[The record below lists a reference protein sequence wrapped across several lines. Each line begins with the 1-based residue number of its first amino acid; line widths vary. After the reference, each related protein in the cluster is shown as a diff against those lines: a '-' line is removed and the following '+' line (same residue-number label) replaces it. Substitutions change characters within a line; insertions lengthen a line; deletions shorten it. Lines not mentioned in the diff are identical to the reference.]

1 MAPSPRSAASA
12 AHATDRKRRAWFA
25 ALFLCCACASEPKVA
40 EPAKPAPVSQAGG
53 AAQAAVPSQ
62 APRQKPDGSGWQVRA
77 EGQGEEDP
85 IAALRDL
92 IERKSLTPVEGM
104 GEGNFADPLPDSANA
119 FDAAEKAARDPDPA
133 AQPAKAAVDP
143 VQAFSENPYLVFG
156 PRIVVYPSKK
166 LISKPFPLRAGT
178 GAKLEKLLKLIGPF
192 ELYDAKTATE
202 PQRPDQVRID
212 LEEGWDQENFG
223 GLRNGDKFE
232 EQKLTVAD
240 WLVVTAGFEPLR
252 EVQDFVNTFAAGV
265 PQIEIEAKIVEVSVT
280 DALDIGVKPIDAS
293 TPIFGFPD
301 HSFVRGLTYSLP
313 NFASSTAANSLL
325 QLGGVQDGVE
335 FNAMLQALATNENVS
350 IISRPK
356 VAVREGGRAEIVNT
370 IKLPNY
376 NVSSF
381 NAAGQAS
388 AALTYEEVG
397 IKLYVMPRVVGT
409 STVALAIDIENSAQ
423 SGSSIGFTLQNG
435 QTVSNP
441 ILSRRAAKTVVYLEP
456 GQAVILGG
464 LISERNVKVENKVP
478 LLGDIPLLGQIF
490 SSTLDRK
497 EQTNVL
503 FFIRPRIL
511 QGSDLNREF

>member
-1 MAPSPRSAASA
+1 MSRARLLACLAALAGLLAPGCKSDEA
-12 AHATDRKRRAWFA
+12 RKRPDAEA
-25 ALFLCCACASEPKVA
+25 GAS
-40 EPAKPAPVSQAGG
+40 
-53 AAQAAVPSQ
+53 
-62 APRQKPDGSGWQVRA
+62 SGWDLRLDDANPAAERA
-77 EGQGEEDP
+77 ADPQGEDP
-85 IAALRDL
+85 LAELRQL
-92 IERKSLTPVEGM
+92 IEKGSLTPVEGM
-104 GEGNFADPLPDSANA
+104 GEGDFRDPARDEKSSFDKAEVARKPANEPPDPL
-119 FDAAEKAARDPDPA
+119 
-133 AQPAKAAVDP
+133 
-143 VQAFSENPYLVFG
+143 QAFGENPYLVFG

-178 GAKLEKLLKLIGPF
+178 GSKLDKLLRLIGPF
-192 ELYDAKTATE
+192 ELYDQKTATA
-202 PQRPDQVRID
+202 PQRPDQVRLD
-212 LEEGWDQENFG
+212 LEENWDVENFG
-223 GLRNGDKFE
+223 QLRTGDKFE
-232 EQKLTVAD
+232 DGRLPVAD
-240 WLVVTAGFEPLR
+240 WLVVTAGFEALR

-280 DALDIGVKPIDAS
+280 DVLDIGVKPIDNN

-301 HSFVRGLTYSLP
+301 HTFVRGLSYSLP

-397 IKLYVMPRVVGT
+397 IKPYVMPRVVGT
-409 STVALAIDIENSAQ
+409 DTVALAIDIENSAQ
-423 SGSSIGFTLQNG
+423 SGSSVGFTLQNG

-441 ILSRRAAKTVVYLEP
+441 ILSRRAARTVVYLEP

-464 LISERNVKVENKVP
+464 LISERTVKVENKVP

-490 SSTLDRK
+490 SSSLDRK

>member
-1 MAPSPRSAASA
+1 
-12 AHATDRKRRAWFA
+12 
-25 ALFLCCACASEPKVA
+25 
-40 EPAKPAPVSQAGG
+40 
-53 AAQAAVPSQ
+53 
-62 APRQKPDGSGWQVRA
+62 
-77 EGQGEEDP
+77 
-85 IAALRDL
+85 
-92 IERKSLTPVEGM
+92 
-104 GEGNFADPLPDSANA
+104 
-119 FDAAEKAARDPDPA
+119 
-133 AQPAKAAVDP
+133 VD
-143 VQAFSENPYLVFG
+143 
-156 PRIVVYPSKK
+156 
-166 LISKPFPLRAGT
+166 
-178 GAKLEKLLKLIGPF
+178 
-192 ELYDAKTATE
+192 
-202 PQRPDQVRID
+202 
-212 LEEGWDQENFG
+212 
-223 GLRNGDKFE
+223 
-232 EQKLTVAD
+232 VAD
-240 WLVVTAGFEPLR
+240 WLVVTAGFDALR
-252 EVQDFVNTFAAGV
+252 EVQDFINTFAAGV
-265 PQIEIEAKIVEVSVT
+265 PQIEIEAKIVEVSLT
-280 DALDIGVKPIDAS
+280 DVLDIGVKPIDNQ

-301 HSFVRGLTYSLP
+301 HAFVRGLTYSLP

-409 STVALAIDIENSAQ
+409 DTVALAIDIENSAQ
-423 SGSSIGFTLQNG
+423 SGSSVGFTLQNG

-490 SSTLDRK
+490 SSSLDRK

>member
-1 MAPSPRSAASA
+1 MTAPTSN
-12 AHATDRKRRAWFA
+12 
-25 ALFLCCACASEPKVA
+25 
-40 EPAKPAPVSQAGG
+40 SQ
-53 AAQAAVPSQ
+53 
-62 APRQKPDGSGWQVRA
+62 
-77 EGQGEEDP
+77 
-85 IAALRDL
+85 
-92 IERKSLTPVEGM
+92 M
-104 GEGNFADPLPDSANA
+104 
-119 FDAAEKAARDPDPA
+119 
-133 AQPAKAAVDP
+133 
-143 VQAFSENPYLVFG
+143 
-156 PRIVVYPSKK
+156 
-166 LISKPFPLRAGT
+166 
-178 GAKLEKLLKLIGPF
+178 
-192 ELYDAKTATE
+192 
-202 PQRPDQVRID
+202 
-212 LEEGWDQENFG
+212 
-223 GLRNGDKFE
+223 
-232 EQKLTVAD
+232 
-240 WLVVTAGFEPLR
+240 
-252 EVQDFVNTFAAGV
+252 
-265 PQIEIEAKIVEVSVT
+265 
-280 DALDIGVKPIDAS
+280 
-293 TPIFGFPD
+293 PIFGFPD
-301 HSFVRGLTYSLP
+301 HTFVRGLSYSLP

-409 STVALAIDIENSAQ
+409 DTVALAIDIENSAQ
-423 SGSSIGFTLQNG
+423 SGSSVGFTLQNG

-490 SSTLDRK
+490 SSSLDRK

>member
-1 MAPSPRSAASA
+1 MRTGLGRQSRTTLAEVIRAACLVALAGLLTPACQSDAASQEPRDDS
-12 AHATDRKRRAWFA
+12 ATEAGWDLRVDETKPA
-25 ALFLCCACASEPKVA
+25 A
-40 EPAKPAPVSQAGG
+40 EP
-53 AAQAAVPSQ
+53 
-62 APRQKPDGSGWQVRA
+62 
-77 EGQGEEDP
+77 EDP
-85 IAALRDL
+85 LAELRQL
-92 IERKSLTPVEGM
+92 IEKGSLTPVEGM
-104 GEGNFADPLPDSANA
+104 GEGDFRDP
-119 FDAAEKAARDPDPA
+119 ARDEKSSFDQAEEPRKPA
-133 AQPAKAAVDP
+133 PAPPTAPSTAPADP
-143 VQAFSENPYLVFG
+143 VQAFGENPYLVFG
-156 PRIVVYPSKK
+156 PRIVVYPSKR
-166 LISKPFPLRAGT
+166 LISKPFPLRPGT
-178 GAKLEKLLKLIGPF
+178 GSKLERLLRLIGPF
-192 ELYDAKTATE
+192 ELYDQKTATE
-202 PQRPDQVRID
+202 PQKPTQVRLD
-212 LEEGWDQENFG
+212 LEENWDVENFG
-223 GLRNGDKFE
+223 QLRIGDKFDDGR
-232 EQKLTVAD
+232 LPVAD
-240 WLVVTAGFEPLR
+240 WLVVTAGFEALR

-280 DALDIGVKPIDAS
+280 DALDLGVKPIDNN

-301 HSFVRGLTYSLP
+301 HTFVRGLSYSLP
-313 NFASSTAANSLL
+313 NFASSTAANALL

-409 STVALAIDIENSAQ
+409 DTVALAIDIENSAQ
-423 SGSSIGFTLQNG
+423 SGSSVGFTLQNG

-441 ILSRRAAKTVVYLEP
+441 ILSRRAARTVVYLEP

-464 LISERNVKVENKVP
+464 LISERTVKVENKVP

-490 SSTLDRK
+490 SSSLDRK

>member
-1 MAPSPRSAASA
+1 MALRPRSTASA
-12 AHATDRKRRAWFA
+12 APAAVLRQSGWIAA
-25 ALFLCCACASEPKVA
+25 ALACWACASEPKA
-40 EPAKPAPVSQAGG
+40 GDPAPGAPAAAALAAESGAG
-53 AAQAAVPSQ
+53 
-62 APRQKPDGSGWQVRA
+62 RQQQGEAGRQVRGRQA
-77 EGQGEEDP
+77 SEEEDP
-85 IAALRDL
+85 IAALRAL
-92 IERKSLTPVEGM
+92 IDRKSLTPVEGM
-104 GEGNFADPLPDSANA
+104 GEGDFTDPDPDTADA
-119 FDAAEKAARDPDPA
+119 FDAAEKAARDPAAEAKPSKPPA
-133 AQPAKAAVDP
+133 ADP
-143 VQAFSENPYLVFG
+143 LQAFSENPYLVFG

-178 GAKLEKLLKLIGPF
+178 GSKLERLIKLIGPF

-212 LEEGWDQENFG
+212 LEEGWDQESFSA
-223 GLRNGDKFE
+223 LRNGDKVE
-232 EQKLTVAD
+232 EQKLVVAD
-240 WLVVTAGFEPLR
+240 WLVATGGFEALR

-280 DALDIGVKPIDAS
+280 DALDIGVKPIDNN

-423 SGSSIGFTLQNG
+423 SGSSVGFTLQNG

-490 SSTLDRK
+490 SSSLDRK

-511 QGSDLNREF
+511 QGSDMNREF

>member
-1 MAPSPRSAASA
+1 MR
-12 AHATDRKRRAWFA
+12 
-25 ALFLCCACASEPKVA
+25 ACALALGVVLQSCVSDQSTNEGAGERTQGEKPT
-40 EPAKPAPVSQAGG
+40 AKQEAGE
-53 AAQAAVPSQ
+53 
-62 APRQKPDGSGWQVRA
+62 RSGWDLRVFGDDEA
-77 EGQGEEDP
+77 ERQDAEA
-85 IAALRDL
+85 IAALREL
-92 IERKSLTPVEGM
+92 VERGALTPVDSM
-104 GEGNFADPLPDSANA
+104 GDADFSDPLPDAKNP
-119 FDAAEKAARDPDPA
+119 FDAAERASKPEAATTSEVAPLVAP
-133 AQPAKAAVDP
+133 PTDP
-143 VQAFSENPYLVFG
+143 VQAFKENPYLVFG
-156 PRIVVYPSKK
+156 SRIVVYPSKQ
-166 LISKPFPLRAGT
+166 LISKPFPLRTGT
-178 GAKLEKLLKLIGPF
+178 GAKLEKLLRLIGPF
-192 ELYDAKTATE
+192 ELYDQKTATE
-202 PQRPDQVRID
+202 PQKPSQVRLD
-212 LEEGWDQENFG
+212 LEEKWDQENFTA
-223 GLRNGDKFE
+223 LRLELVDDAKSRVD
-232 EQKLTVAD
+232 VAD
-240 WLVVTAGFEPLR
+240 WLVVTAGFDALR
-252 EVQDFVNTFAAGV
+252 EVQDFINTFAAGV
-265 PQIEIEAKIVEVSVT
+265 PQIEIEAKIVEVSLT
-280 DALDIGVKPIDAS
+280 DVLDIGVKPIDNQ

-301 HSFVRGLTYSLP
+301 HAFVRGLTYTLP

-409 STVALAIDIENSAQ
+409 DTVALAIDIENSAQ
-423 SGSSIGFTLQNG
+423 SGSSVGFTLQNG

-478 LLGDIPLLGQIF
+478 LLGDIPILGQIF
-490 SSTLDRK
+490 SSSLDRK

>member
-1 MAPSPRSAASA
+1 MRASFDA
-12 AHATDRKRRAWFA
+12 QRRRAYAACFA
-25 ALFLCCACASEPKVA
+25 ALFALHGAACKSDEPSRAPQA
-40 EPAKPAPVSQAGG
+40 EPRAS
-53 AAQAAVPSQ
+53 
-62 APRQKPDGSGWQVRA
+62 SGWDLRVD
-77 EGQGEEDP
+77 EGKPGSEAEDP
-85 IAALRDL
+85 LDDLRQL
-92 IERKSLTPVEGM
+92 IEKGSLTPVDGM
-104 GEGNFADPLPDSANA
+104 GEGDFRDP
-119 FDAAEKAARDPDPA
+119 ARDERSSFDQAEEPRKPVAGA
-133 AQPAKAAVDP
+133 ADP
-143 VQAFSENPYLVFG
+143 VQAFGENPYLVFG
-156 PRIVVYPSKK
+156 SRIVVYPSKQ
-166 LISKPFPLRAGT
+166 LISKPFPLRPGT
-178 GAKLEKLLKLIGPF
+178 GAKLEKLLRLIGPF
-192 ELYDAKTATE
+192 ELYDQKTATA
-202 PQRPDQVRID
+202 PQSPRQVRLD
-212 LEEGWDQENFG
+212 LEENWDVENFG
-223 GLRNGDKFE
+223 QLRTGDKFDDGR
-232 EQKLTVAD
+232 LPVAD
-240 WLVVTAGFEPLR
+240 WLVVTAGFEALR
-252 EVQDFVNTFAAGV
+252 EVQDFINTFAAGV

-280 DALDIGVKPIDAS
+280 DALDIGVKPIDNN

-301 HSFVRGLTYSLP
+301 HTFVRGLSYSLP

-409 STVALAIDIENSAQ
+409 DTVALAIDIENSAQ
-423 SGSSIGFTLQNG
+423 SGSSVGFTLQNG

-441 ILSRRAAKTVVYLEP
+441 ILSRRAARTVVYLEP

-464 LISERNVKVENKVP
+464 LISERTVKVENKVP

-490 SSTLDRK
+490 SSSLDRK

>member
-1 MAPSPRSAASA
+1 MYVR
-12 AHATDRKRRAWFA
+12 
-25 ALFLCCACASEPKVA
+25 ACALVVGVALSACVSDRPSASEQPSATEQPSGKEGEA
-40 EPAKPAPVSQAGG
+40 SKTAGE
-53 AAQAAVPSQ
+53 
-62 APRQKPDGSGWQVRA
+62 RSGWDLRVFGDKDAKRQD
-77 EGQGEEDP
+77 EEA
-85 IAALRDL
+85 IAALREL
-92 IERKSLTPVEGM
+92 VERGALTPVDSM
-104 GEGNFADPLPDSANA
+104 GDADFSDPLPDAKNP
-119 FDAAEKAARDPDPA
+119 FDAAETANKPA
-133 AQPAKAAVDP
+133 PLVTPPTDP
-143 VQAFSENPYLVFG
+143 VQAFKENPYLVFG
-156 PRIVVYPSKK
+156 SRIVVYPSKQ
-166 LISKPFPLRAGT
+166 LISKPFPLRTGT
-178 GAKLEKLLKLIGPF
+178 GAKLEKLLRLIGPF
-192 ELYDAKTATE
+192 ELYDQKTATE
-202 PQRPDQVRID
+202 PQKPTQVRLD
-212 LEEGWDQENFG
+212 LEEKWDQENFTS
-223 GLRNGDKFE
+223 LRLELIDDAKSRVD
-232 EQKLTVAD
+232 VAD
-240 WLVVTAGFEPLR
+240 WLVVTAGFDALR
-252 EVQDFVNTFAAGV
+252 EVQDFINTFAAGV
-265 PQIEIEAKIVEVSVT
+265 PQIEIEAKIVEVSLT
-280 DALDIGVKPIDAS
+280 DVLDIGVKPIDNQ

-301 HSFVRGLTYSLP
+301 HAFVRGLTYSLP

-409 STVALAIDIENSAQ
+409 DTVALAIDIENSAQ
-423 SGSSIGFTLQNG
+423 SGSSVGFTLQNG

-490 SSTLDRK
+490 SSSLDRK

>member
-1 MAPSPRSAASA
+1 MG
-12 AHATDRKRRAWFA
+12 
-25 ALFLCCACASEPKVA
+25 L
-40 EPAKPAPVSQAGG
+40 KPAPEARSATTGSILAACLAVVAGLSTPACRSDEQAKRPDDEASATAGWDLRLDDANP
-53 AAQAAVPSQ
+53 AAE
-62 APRQKPDGSGWQVRA
+62 PRD
-77 EGQGEEDP
+77 EDP
-85 IAALRDL
+85 LAELRQL
-92 IERKSLTPVEGM
+92 IEKGSLTPVEGM
-104 GEGNFADPLPDSANA
+104 GEGDFRDPARDEKSSFDKAEVARKPANEPPDPL
-119 FDAAEKAARDPDPA
+119 
-133 AQPAKAAVDP
+133 
-143 VQAFSENPYLVFG
+143 QAFGENPYLVFG

-178 GAKLEKLLKLIGPF
+178 GSKLDKLLRLIGPF
-192 ELYDAKTATE
+192 ELYDQKTATA
-202 PQRPDQVRID
+202 PQRPDQVRLD
-212 LEEGWDQENFG
+212 LEENWDVENFG
-223 GLRNGDKFE
+223 QLRTGDKFE
-232 EQKLTVAD
+232 DGRLPVAD
-240 WLVVTAGFEPLR
+240 WLVVTAGFEALR
-252 EVQDFVNTFAAGV
+252 EVQDFINTFAAGV

-280 DALDIGVKPIDAS
+280 DVLDIGVKPIDNN

-301 HSFVRGLTYSLP
+301 HTFVRGLSYSLP

-409 STVALAIDIENSAQ
+409 DTVALAIDIENSAQ
-423 SGSSIGFTLQNG
+423 SGSSVGFTLQNG

-441 ILSRRAAKTVVYLEP
+441 ILSRRAARTVVYLEP

-464 LISERNVKVENKVP
+464 LISERTVKVENKVP

-490 SSTLDRK
+490 SSSLDRK

>member
-1 MAPSPRSAASA
+1 MVRRPRSSAPSADAGGWQ
-12 AHATDRKRRAWFA
+12 RRAWVA
-25 ALFLCCACASEPKVA
+25 ALLACCACVSEPKV
-40 EPAKPAPVSQAGG
+40 ETPAPPASG
-53 AAQAAVPSQ
+53 AAPAAAGA
-62 APRQKPDGSGWQVRA
+62 APQQKPDAGGWQVRA
-77 EGQGEEDP
+77 GREEPAEDP
-85 IAALRDL
+85 IAALREL
-92 IERKSLTPVEGM
+92 IDRKSLTPVEGM
-104 GEGNFADPLPDSANA
+104 GEGDFADPLPDKANA
-119 FDAAEKAARDPDPA
+119 FDAAEKAARDPEPA
-133 AQPAKAAVDP
+133 AQPAKPAADP

-156 PRIVVYPSKK
+156 SRIVVYPSKK

-178 GAKLEKLLKLIGPF
+178 GAKLDKLLKLIGPF
-192 ELYDAKTATE
+192 ELYDPKTATE

-223 GLRNGDKFE
+223 GLRNGDSFT

-240 WLVVTAGFEPLR
+240 WLVVTAGFEALR

-301 HSFVRGLTYSLP
+301 HSFVRGLTYALP

-511 QGSDLNREF
+511 QGSDMNREF